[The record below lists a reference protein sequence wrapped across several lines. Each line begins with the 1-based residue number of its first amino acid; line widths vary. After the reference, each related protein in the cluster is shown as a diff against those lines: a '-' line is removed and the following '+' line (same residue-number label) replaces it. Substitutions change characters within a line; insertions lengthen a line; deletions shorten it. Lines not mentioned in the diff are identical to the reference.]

1 MEVAPCQMNM
11 LTIVK
16 KPYRSM
22 HRKIPNQNNRAQ
34 THVSE
39 GMSVTRFI
47 HRLGGEQNP
56 ARLDDTGV

>member
-1 MEVAPCQMNM
+1 MTQ
-11 LTIVK
+11 
-16 KPYRSM
+16 
-22 HRKIPNQNNRAQ
+22 KIPNQNYRAQ

-56 ARLDDTGV
+56 ARLFDTGVKVW

>member
-1 MEVAPCQMNM
+1 MKKLRIDMGHYRGM
-11 LTIVK
+11 L
-16 KPYRSM
+16 
-22 HRKIPNQNNRAQ
+22 RKIPSQNYCVK

-56 ARLDDTGV
+56 ARLDDTGVKVW

>member
-1 MEVAPCQMNM
+1 MP
-11 LTIVK
+11 
-16 KPYRSM
+16 
-22 HRKIPNQNNRAQ
+22 RKIPNQNYHAQ

-56 ARLDDTGV
+56 ARLDDTGVNVW

>member
-1 MEVAPCQMNM
+1 MNV

-16 KPYRSM
+16 KHYRSM
-22 HRKIPNQNNRAQ
+22 PREIPNQNYRTQ

-56 ARLDDTGV
+56 ARLDDTGVKVW

>member
-1 MEVAPCQMNM
+1 MKKF
-11 LTIVK
+11 TIDNK
-16 KPYRSM
+16 HYRSITQ
-22 HRKIPNQNNRAQ
+22 KIPNQNYRAQ

-56 ARLDDTGV
+56 ARLDDTGVKVW

>member
-1 MEVAPCQMNM
+1 MGRYRGM
-11 LTIVK
+11 L
-16 KPYRSM
+16 
-22 HRKIPNQNNRAQ
+22 RKIPSQNYCVK

-56 ARLDDTGV
+56 ARLDDTGVNVW